1 MTVSASAPTRI
12 DLAGGTIDIW
22 PVCHLLDEPAVT
34 VNVAVGLR
42 ADVDLEATTTGFLR
56 IDAGEEQIALP
67 VGQIRHD
74 RFGLITRLV
83 EQFGAGKGL
92 DVRVRTEAPPRSG
105 LGGSSALAVALGGA
119 LARLH
124 AWEPATDEFLA
135 WIQNVETRL
144 LKTPT
149 GYQDYVPAL
158 LGGLHCIVAAAAGVE
173 HRLDAGALDF
183 LEGRLHLID
192 TAVPHHSGMNNWQ
205 VVRAFLDGDAGVV
218 RRLNAI
224 NACARRLRDAIAARD
239 LEAVANAI
247 DAEWKERRQ
256 LSPVVTNEKIEC
268 IIAAARGAGALAA
281 KICGAG
287 GGGCLLLVAEDAEP
301 VLRAAEGA
309 GGRSLSFSLSPE
321 GLRWRLAHGPDDARV
336 QLFRRN
342 L

>member
-22 PVCHLLDEPAVT
+22 PVCQLLDEPAVT

-42 ADVDLEATTTGFLR
+42 AEVSLEATTTGFLR
-56 IDAGEEQIALP
+56 IDAEEEQIALP

-83 EQFGAGKGL
+83 EHFGAGNGL
-92 DVRVRTEAPPRSG
+92 DISVRTKAPPRSG

-124 AWEPATDEFLA
+124 AWEPATDEFLG
-135 WIQNVETRL
+135 WVQNIETRL

-158 LGGLHCIVAAAAGVE
+158 LGGFHTIVAAAAGVE
-173 HRLDAGALDF
+173 HHPDPGALDF
-183 LEGRLHLID
+183 LEGRIHLVD

-205 VVRAFLDGDAGVV
+205 VVRAFLEGDAEVA

-224 NACARRLRDAIAARD
+224 NACARRLGEAIAARD
-239 LEAVANAI
+239 LEAVADAI
-247 DAEWKERRQ
+247 DAEWKERRR
-256 LSPVVTNEKIEC
+256 LSPVVTNETIER
-268 IIAAARGAGALAA
+268 ILAAARDAGALAG

-309 GGRSLSFSLSPE
+309 GGRPLSFSLTPE
-321 GLRWRLAHGPDDARV
+321 GLRWRLAHGPDDARFE
-336 QLFRRN
+336 LFRRN